1 MARMM
6 RQMVTNEDMHREF
19 NSTFLPDL
27 SRFVVPIFH
36 EDEYGAESL
45 GTGVFVNIL
54 GRHFVALG
62 IA

>member
-1 MARMM
+1 
-6 RQMVTNEDMHREF
+6 MVTNEDMHREF